1 MEYVFA
7 LEKGHLLLTLH
18 VIFILRITKIW
29 YYIAKNYINTASQI
43 ILTNNYIVIVSFLP
57 DIDEFWSIVLWYVE
71 EHVRKTKAECNADP
85 ESQDKVLCQLRT

>member
-7 LEKGHLLLTLH
+7 LEKGHLWYCI
-18 VIFILRITKIW
+18 VIDVACYFHSKKQRI
-29 YYIAKNYINTASQI
+29 SP
-43 ILTNNYIVIVSFLP
+43 TNNHIVIVSFLP
-57 DIDEFWSIVLWYVE
+57 DIDEFWSIVLGYVE